1 MNRIAAALPVIALLS
16 CSAARIPPEE
26 LPADPIAFMRQEAA
40 AGISQVE
47 EFIDAVRIP
56 NPDDRGTLQP
66 RRTTTLS
73 LLDLRSGESTT
84 VPGVGPGVLPMDWS
98 ADGYKLLIGRYERAS
113 GGFHLSLWN
122 RATGSHD
129 PVNPS
134 RSAGSAALGQGP
146 IRGAQ
151 VGRVAMP
158 GGGSQI
164 GVHITL
170 DHRGTHP
177 LPGGTPGRSP
187 DISPDGRTV
196 VFERPGRGLNRD
208 GTILLMRLGD
218 AAPRPLGRGSEPRFS
233 RDGKWIGFLRR
244 KSGQTDVWLM
254 RADGTGKRALT
265 NTIYDEQYPAVSP
278 TGRYVVFASVRPP
291 NAESQLYLVRVSD
304 GREIQLT
311 QAGQNSRPLW

>member
-1 MNRIAAALPVIALLS
+1 MMRFAAALLAIGLLA
-16 CSAARIPPEE
+16 CAGRIPPEE
-26 LPADPIAFMRQEAA
+26 LPEDPIAFMRQGAA
-40 AGISQVE
+40 SGISGVD

-56 NPDDRGTLQP
+56 NPDERSTLRP

-73 LLDLRSGESTT
+73 LLDPRTGKATP
-84 VPGVGPGVLPMDWS
+84 VPGVGQGVLPMDWS
-98 ADGYKLLIGRYERAS
+98 ADGYKLLIGRYERAT
-113 GGFHLSLWN
+113 GIFHLSLWN

-129 PVNPS
+129 PVHPS
-134 RSAGSAALGQGP
+134 QSTGSAALGQGP
-146 IRGAQ
+146 IRAAH

-164 GVHITL
+164 GVQVTI

-177 LPGGTPGRSP
+177 LPGATPGRSP
-187 DISPDGRTV
+187 DVSPDGLTV
-196 VFERPGRGLNRD
+196 LFERPGRGLDRD

-218 AAPRPLGRGSEPRFS
+218 RGPRPLGRGSQARFS
-233 RDGKWIGFLRR
+233 RDGKWISFLRR
-244 KSGQTDVWLM
+244 RDGQTDVWLM

-265 NTIYDEQYPAVSP
+265 KTSYDEEFPAVSP
-278 TGRYVVFASVRPP
+278 NGRYVVFASVRPP
-291 NAESQLYLVRVSD
+291 NDESQLFLVRVSD